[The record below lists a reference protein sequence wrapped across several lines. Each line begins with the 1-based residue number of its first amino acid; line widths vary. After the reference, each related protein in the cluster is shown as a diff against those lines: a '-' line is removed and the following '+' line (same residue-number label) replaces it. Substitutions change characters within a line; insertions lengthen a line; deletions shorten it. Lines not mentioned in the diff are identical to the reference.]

1 MCITNLFSIKLIYFI
16 LIMQVLAV
24 TRLKSMSKMS
34 IGSSSATEAREVVND
49 IQDGINIEDTPA
61 TRHGSSI
68 MPDHFPID
76 KSFDTTPPALG
87 ETSELP
93 RFGSKELPE
102 FEDDEDLKKAVRKK
116 ISELEEQNKALN
128 TFLSGRKDVRQ
139 LSLPIISFA
148 ESARAKTATGS
159 SSDEEAAPPRFAD
172 TQAVTSRL
180 TLEKNLATIK
190 SLQLNLLE

>member
-1 MCITNLFSIKLIYFI
+1 MCKTNFLSIKLTYFI
-16 LIMQVLAV
+16 FIMQVLAV
-24 TRLKSMSKMS
+24 TRLMSMSKMS

-68 MPDHFPID
+68 MPDPID

-139 LSLPIISFA
+139 LSRPIISFA